1 MTIIDTYAAAIHDIA
16 TAEGKLGAVEDELF
30 RMGQAIEA
38 NDALRSALT
47 DANVAVE
54 RRQQIVEDILKGKSE
69 PTTVGVVSMIV
80 GAGHAGDL
88 PAIARAVVEKGA
100 ASRNHAVA
108 EVRTAVP
115 LSDDQRTRLAAA
127 LKKSTGKDVEI
138 KVVIDPTVL
147 GGIVTQIG
155 DTVIDGS
162 VRHRLNRVRET
173 LG

>member
-1 MTIIDTYAAAIHDIA
+1 MSIVDTYAKAIHDIA
-16 TAEGKLGAVEDELF
+16 SAEGKLQVVEDELF
-30 RMGQAIEA
+30 RLGQIVES
-38 NDALRSALT
+38 NDQLRSALT
-47 DANVAVE
+47 DSLVAVE
-54 RRQQIVEDILKGKSE
+54 RRQQVVEDILKGKASG
-69 PTTVGVVSMIV
+69 TTFGAVSMIV
-80 GAGHAGDL
+80 AAGHAGDL
-88 PAIARAVVEKGA
+88 PAIARAVVERGA
-100 ASRNHAVA
+100 AARNHAVA
-108 EVRTAVP
+108 EVRSAVP
-115 LSDDQRTRLAAA
+115 LSDDQRARLAAA